1 MIRRAIGKIIFMLL
15 RAAGKCL
22 AAYLLERM
30 IIMLT
35 VNDANGKK
43 VSLWGAIGQIA
54 LACACSYGM
63 TKMSDETTSW
73 VPFRNQMVANM
84 AGTAFNFLGQQMQQQ
99 AVTQQGTAEQQ
110 TTETA
115 AQ

>member
-1 MIRRAIGKIIFMLL
+1 MIRRMVGKLIFMLL

-22 AAYLLERM
+22 AAYLIS
-30 IIMLT
+30 IIMERSNEIMAT
-35 VNDANGKK
+35 NNK
-43 VSLWGAIGQIA
+43 VTFWGALGQIV
-54 LACACSYGM
+54 LAAGCSYGM
-63 TKMSDETTSW
+63 AKMGDQETNW
-73 VPFRNQMVANM
+73 VPYRNQMMANM

-99 AVTQQGTAEQQ
+99 ATPEQQ

>member
-1 MIRRAIGKIIFMLL
+1 MIRRQAGKLIFMIL

-22 AAYLLERM
+22 AAFLIQKIIKRGNE
-30 IIMLT
+30 IMLT

-84 AGTAFNFLGQQMQQQ
+84 AATSFNFLGQQMQ
-99 AVTQQGTAEQQ
+99 AQQ
-110 TTETA
+110 TDTTV
-115 AQ
+115 QQ

>member
-1 MIRRAIGKIIFMLL
+1 MS
-15 RAAGKCL
+15 
-22 AAYLLERM
+22 
-30 IIMLT
+30 T

-73 VPFRNQMVANM
+73 VPYRNQMMANM
-84 AGTAFNFLGQQMQQQ
+84 AGTAFNFLGQQMQAQATTEQQ
-99 AVTQQGTAEQQ
+99 AA
-110 TTETA
+110 ETA